1 MVTTFRSATE
11 HDIDWLVEL
20 RAEVL
25 RTDLERLGR
34 YDPHRVRQR
43 MRDAYVPASTRVV
56 VVDGAEVG
64 CVTVRSE
71 ADARWV
77 EHLYLAPGVQGR
89 GIGSEVLQTV
99 LAGEDPR
106 PTRLNVLQGS
116 PARRLY
122 ERHGF
127 TVDAEDE
134 VDVFMT
140 RPGGTA

>member
-11 HDIDWLVEL
+11 HDINWLVEL

-106 PTRLNVLQGS
+106 PTRLNVMQGS